1 MSKLLCYFTAQL
13 AETAPAEKV
22 SNQMTR
28 AKKTFKVFLAAV
40 LTSSRY
46 RLQRIRAFR
55 QAQTGRR
62 SHSRERSSAIVF
74 SRSRSGRPATLGLD
88 QWLFVRLGQKRTFCG
103 AKNHQF
109 AG

>member
-1 MSKLLCYFTAQL
+1 MSKLPCYFTAQL

-22 SNQMTR
+22 SNQMAR
-28 AKKTFKVFLAAV
+28 AKETFKVFLAAV
-40 LTSSRY
+40 LTSARY
-46 RLQRIRAFR
+46 RLQRLRAFR

-62 SHSRERSSAIVF
+62 SHSREGSSAIVR

-88 QWLFVRLGQKRTFCG
+88 QWLFVRSGPKADICG